1 MPESNAISKF
11 ISSLTNIQ
19 PEASFALGNINLDF
33 TLVKIDAPVEFEGV
47 RNSISKFRKDNA
59 ETGDLHRTARKLG
72 ALFDDIA
79 PKAPDLLSAYGHR
92 VSEICEKENIDSA
105 ERARHG
111 IFSHFV
117 GTDSSSV
124 WAAATSG
131 LNAIA
136 VHLLACMIANIFQ
149 QAQAVALWLELI
161 EKRKYAVKQTI
172 TAEPNSIKAVSKEFA
187 VKQVF
192 SREELASWDNSA
204 RSWVRTADFATS
216 KQRDVVLLY
225 TDQIRAVVN
234 QVTDPYESV
243 MEAWKD
249 AMTSMESLVKG
260 IPQRVRNGAVLLAMS
275 SWHLYPNLCVLSFGP
290 DIIHQND
297 ELVKASGILT
307 VDTEHEREVLGSI
320 MWSLPLSYMRYY
332 GDPVIITEK
341 VAVESSRISMDQ
353 FPFILAGCIFS
364 SWKRFTPRSS
374 DAMHFISL
382 LSEALDESGI
392 MTPRQW
398 QRVKKINRKNSWLG
412 LILDAIKNYKNSSEL
427 EQKFAMKL
435 IDHGRRST
443 DFLCE
448 PERHPPPFF
457 GLSHIPSLFSL
468 LSGPEAC
475 IGYLRQLAQDIGL
488 SNSNCIIQYILPGGQ
503 SYEYATIGLVDETFG
518 QHDTGGYIRC
528 RSTTPQN
535 NAKHARWVVMH
546 TESKPCDCK
555 SKCLRPKDIT
565 SKARSRFTILKRE
578 KEVMPC
584 PCWERGGCSVDCHD
598 LGSIAAALD
607 CGCLNVGPY
616 ESRKD
621 FIESLGEYCLT
632 AHQISDY
639 KNPKNGYIK
648 FGNGVDF
655 RTSMDSLTQKCTTPD
670 GTEPLVMLEFF
681 AGDHERAAIL
691 KVGQV
696 VRGSSQDPRK
706 HHLGHGD
713 NLKELGRF
721 MPAGT
726 MRKMF
731 QAKYFDHEKLA
742 DWIANGLRARYPLF
756 IRSLRACAA
765 AAELYDGLPGAT
777 VASTIA
783 GTLSLTQARWIPSK
797 DPLNTSPLTLQLS
810 RSEAFA
816 CIAMFESGRIVDPS
830 TLKTVFAMALGNS
843 IFVSSPL
850 LCDPYEQS
858 SDAEI
863 RRIPGNIGLPGISF
877 LIPPPEPL
885 IKKPNTD
892 NWTVLDHAP
901 FTGVIQ
907 DNFWKTSMH
916 LTHTQYQPELYNL
929 NQDYHYI
936 QEATTLRESLV
947 QVYDNSA
954 WVGDLDILATLKS
967 ALLSRV
973 NCSHGVTPN
982 LNTADPFTNM
992 AVVDHW
998 EELLT
1003 PPIDRDVSVVRTSQ
1017 NWIARL
1023 AAVGVAIRRSRPT
1036 VILPKTFCWGCV
1048 ESHIRK
1054 LREDGEKDIVLIL

>member
-1 MPESNAISKF
+1 MAESSVISKF
-11 ISSLTNIQ
+11 ISSLTSIQ

-33 TLVKIDAPVEFEGV
+33 TLLKIDAPVEFEGV

-72 ALFDDIA
+72 ALFDDVA
-79 PKAPDLLSAYGHR
+79 PKSPDLLSAYGHR
-92 VSEICEKENIDSA
+92 VSEICKKENIDSA

-111 IFSHFV
+111 IFSHFI
-117 GTDSSSV
+117 GADSSSV

-136 VHLLACMIANIFQ
+136 VHLLACMIANIFE

-161 EKRKYAVKQTI
+161 EKQKCAVKQTI
-172 TAEPNSIKAVSKEFA
+172 ATETDPMKAVSKEFA

-204 RSWVRTADFATS
+204 RSWVRTANLATA
-216 KQRDVVLLY
+216 KQRDVALLY
-225 TDQIRAVVN
+225 TDQIRAAVN

-260 IPQRVRNGAVLLAMS
+260 TPQRVRNGAVLLAMS

-290 DIIHQND
+290 DIIYQND
-297 ELVKASGILT
+297 ELVKESGILT
-307 VDTEHEREVLGSI
+307 VDTEHEGEALGSI
-320 MWSLPLSYMRYY
+320 IWSLPLSYMRYY
-332 GDPVIITEK
+332 GDPVMITEK
-341 VAVESSRISMDQ
+341 VAVESARILMGQ

-364 SWKRFTPRSS
+364 TWKSFTPHGS
-374 DAMHFISL
+374 DAIDFIIL
-382 LSEALDESGI
+382 LSDILQESE
-392 MTPRQW
+392 TTNPRYS
-398 QRVKKINRKNSWLG
+398 QRIRKINAKNSWLG
-412 LILDAIKNYKNSSEL
+412 QILGAIRDYKSFGEL

-435 IDHGRRST
+435 IDHGRRSK
-443 DFLCE
+443 DFFCA
-448 PERHPPPFF
+448 PEGHPPPLF
-457 GLSHIPSLFSL
+457 GLTHIPSLFSL
-468 LSGPEAC
+468 LNGPEAC
-475 IGYLRQLAQDIGL
+475 IAYLRQLAQDIGL
-488 SNSNCIIQYILPGGQ
+488 SNSNCVIRYVLPGDQ
-503 SYEYATIGLVDETFG
+503 SYEYATIGPVGETFG
-518 QHDTGGYIRC
+518 QDDTSGYIRC
-528 RSTTPQN
+528 RSTVTQN
-535 NAKHARWVVMH
+535 KAKYARWIVMP
-546 TESKPCDCK
+546 TKSKRCDCK
-555 SKCLRPKDIT
+555 GECFRLGAIKKKT
-565 SKARSRFTILKRE
+565 RSRFIPVKWT
-578 KEVMPC
+578 KEVGAC
-584 PCWERGGCSVDCHD
+584 PCWERGGCSVGCHD
-598 LGSIAAALD
+598 SGSVTAALA

-616 ESRKD
+616 QSRKNK
-621 FIESLGEYCLT
+621 IESSGEYCLT
-632 AHQISDY
+632 AHEISDHE
-639 KNPKNGYIK
+639 NPQNGYIK
-648 FGNGVDF
+648 FGNGVDL
-655 RTSMDSLTQKCTTPD
+655 RTSLNSLSHKSATLSDT
-670 GTEPLVMLEFF
+670 GPLVLLDFF

-691 KVGQV
+691 KVGQAAKE
-696 VRGSSQDPRK
+696 GSQDPRK
-706 HHLGHGD
+706 HHIGFGD
-713 NLKELGRF
+713 NLKDLGRF

-726 MRKMF
+726 MRKMM
-731 QAKYFDHEKLA
+731 QSKYFDYEKLT
-742 DWIANGLRARYPLF
+742 DWIIFGLRARFPSF

-783 GTLSLTQARWIPSK
+783 GTVSLAHARWIPSK
-797 DPLNTSPLTLQLS
+797 DPPNTSPLTLPLS

-858 SDAEI
+858 RDAEI

-877 LIPPPEPL
+877 LIPPPEPR

-947 QVYDNSA
+947 QVYDNSV

-973 NCSHGVTPN
+973 NCSHRVMPN
-982 LNTADPFTNM
+982 PNTLDSFTDM
-992 AVVDHW
+992 AIVDHW

-1054 LREDGEKDIVLIL
+1054 LREDGEKDIVLVL